1 VTVYLVGAGPG
12 DPGLVTLRAHELLA
26 HASVVVH
33 DRLVDISV
41 LAMSSRTAELI
52 DVGKFRGGHSLNQS
66 EINSLLIERGRGGD
80 VVVRL
85 KGGDPFLFGRG
96 GEEAAALEA
105 AGVGYEVVP
114 GVSSFSA
121 VPEAAGVPLTM
132 RGLSSSVLVITGH
145 DPEALDE
152 HLPGTALAAAET
164 IVVLMG
170 GETKRVLAKR
180 LIEAGKSPD
189 TPVLV
194 VEGGTTPEQRS
205 RRTTLEQLDGLDV
218 KSPVTLVIGE
228 VARLNFSS
236 YEQRPLFGWRVVVTR
251 AESQAAEFAQSLV
264 RLGAVPILLPTIEI
278 VPPGDGGAALRAAV
292 GRVGEF
298 EWVVLSSANAV
309 NAFFEELPDARA
321 LAGVKVAVI
330 GDRTAAAVR
339 AHGVV
344 ADLVPER
351 FIAEGLA
358 EEFPSPSRPGAR
370 VLIPRAAVAREV
382 LPEAIRNLGWIVET
396 PTAYETIHPALT
408 REQRTALRSGH
419 VVTFASSSAVQGLLA
434 SVEVSELPP
443 VVASIG
449 PATSATLVA
458 HGLNVEIEAAEHTTS
473 GILAALVGYV
483 NDRERPG

>member
-12 DPGLVTLRAHELLA
+12 DPGLVTLRAKELLGN
-26 HASVVVH
+26 ASVVIY

-41 LAMSSRTAELI
+41 LAMSSTAAELI
-52 DVGKFRGGHSLNQS
+52 DVGKSRGGHSLTQS
-66 EINSLLIERGRGGD
+66 EINAVLVERGRAAE

-105 AGVGYEVVP
+105 AGIDYEIVP

-121 VPEAAGVPLTM
+121 VPGAAGVPLTM
-132 RGLSSSVLVITGH
+132 RGMSSSVLLVTGH
-145 DPEALDE
+145 DPEALDD
-152 HLPGTALAAAET
+152 HLSSAALAGAET

-180 LIEAGKSPD
+180 LIEAGKSAD

-194 VEGGTTPEQRS
+194 VEAGTTPEQRS
-205 RRTTLEQLDGLDV
+205 RRTTLDKLETLEV
-218 KSPVTLVIGE
+218 RSPVTLVIGE

-236 YEQRPLFGWRVVVTR
+236 YEGRPLFGWRVVVTR
-251 AESQAAEFAQSLV
+251 AESQAALFAEGLV

-278 VPPGDGGAALRAAV
+278 VRPADGGAALREAV
-292 GRVGEF
+292 GRVGGF
-298 EWVVLSSANAV
+298 EWVVLFSANAV
-309 NAFFEELPDARA
+309 DAFFAELGDARA

-358 EEFPSPSRPGAR
+358 EAFPPPTQLGAR
-370 VLIPRAAVAREV
+370 VLIPRAATAREI
-382 LPEAIRNLGWIVET
+382 LPQALRDRGWLVET
-396 PTAYETIHPALT
+396 PTAYETIHPKLT
-408 REQRTALRSGH
+408 REHRAALRSGH
-419 VVTFASSSAVQGLLA
+419 VVTFASSSSVAGLLA
-434 SVEVSELPP
+434 FVEADELPP

-449 PATSATLVA
+449 PATTATLVS
-458 HGLNVEIEAAEHTTS
+458 HGIDVAVEATEHTMA
-473 GILAALVGYV
+473 GLLAAIVSHAK
-483 NDRERPG
+483 DRDRPR

>member
-1 VTVYLVGAGPG
+1 
-12 DPGLVTLRAHELLA
+12 VTLRAQELLA

-41 LAMSSRTAELI
+41 LAMSSGSAELI
-52 DVGKFRGGHSLNQS
+52 DVGKFRGGQSLTQS
-66 EINSLLIERGRGGD
+66 EINSLLIERGRRGD
-80 VVVRL
+80 AVVRL

-96 GEEAAALEA
+96 GEEAAALAA
-105 AGVGYEVVP
+105 AGVPYEVVP
-114 GVSSFSA
+114 GISSFSA

-132 RGLSSSVLVITGH
+132 RGLSSSVLLLTGH

-152 HLPGTALAAAET
+152 HLPDMAIAAAET

-170 GETKRVLAKR
+170 GGTRRVLAKR
-180 LIEAGKSPD
+180 LIEAGKSPS

-194 VEGGTTPEQRS
+194 VEAGTTPEQRS
-205 RRTTLEQLDGLDV
+205 RRTTLEKLEELDV

-228 VARLNFSS
+228 VAALNFSS
-236 YEQRPLFGWRVVVTR
+236 YEDRPLFGWRVVVTR
-251 AESQAAEFAQSLV
+251 AESQAAEFAQALV

-278 VPPGDGGAALRAAV
+278 VPPADRGVALRAAV
-292 GRVGEF
+292 GRVQEF

-309 NAFFEELPDARA
+309 DAFFAELPDARA

-344 ADLVPER
+344 ADLVPKR

-358 EEFPSPSRPGAR
+358 EEFPVATGPEAR

-382 LPEAIRNLGWIVET
+382 LLDAIRDRGWLVEQHLALG
-396 PTAYETIHPALT
+396 
-408 REQRTALRSGH
+408 SGH

-434 SVEVSELPP
+434 SVGASELPP
-443 VVASIG
+443 LVASIG
-449 PATSATLVA
+449 PATTATLVS
-458 HGLNVEIEAAEHTTS
+458 HGLDVDIEAVEHTTS
-473 GILAALVGYV
+473 GLLAALLEYAK
-483 NDRERPG
+483 DRERPG

>member
-12 DPGLVTLRAHELLA
+12 DPGLVTLRAEELLA
-26 HASVVVH
+26 HADVVVH

-41 LAMSSRTAELI
+41 LAMSARGAELI
-52 DVGKFRGGHSLNQS
+52 DVGKFRGGQSLTQS
-66 EINSLLIERGRGGD
+66 EINSLLIERGRGSQ

-96 GEEAAALEA
+96 GEEAAALA
-105 AGVGYEVVP
+105 DAGVPYEVVP

-121 VPEAAGVPLTM
+121 VPGAAGVPLTM
-132 RGLSSSVLVITGH
+132 RGLSSSVLLVTGH
-145 DPEALDE
+145 DPEALDQ
-152 HLPGTALAAAET
+152 HLPDAAIAAAET

-170 GETKRVLAKR
+170 GETRRVLAKR
-180 LIEAGKSPD
+180 LIEAGKSPS

-194 VEGGTTPEQRS
+194 VEAGTTPEQRS
-205 RRTTLEQLDGLDV
+205 RRTTLEKLEELEV
-218 KSPVTLVIGE
+218 RSPVTLVVGE
-228 VARLNFSS
+228 VAALNFSS

-251 AESQAAEFAQSLV
+251 AESQAAEFAQALV

-278 VPPGDGGAALRAAV
+278 VSPADGGAALRAAV
-292 GRVGEF
+292 GRIQEF

-309 NAFFEELPDARA
+309 DAFFAELPDARA
-321 LAGVKVAVI
+321 LAGVKMAVI

-339 AHGVV
+339 TYGVV
-344 ADLVPER
+344 ADLVPKR

-358 EEFPSPSRPGAR
+358 EEFPVATRPDAR

-382 LPEAIRNLGWIVET
+382 LPDAIRGRGWLVET

-408 REQRTALRSGH
+408 REQHLALASGH
-419 VVTFASSSAVQGLLA
+419 VVTFASSSSVLGLLA
-434 SVEVSELPP
+434 AVEASELPP

-449 PATSATLVA
+449 PATTATLVA
-458 HGLNVEIEAAEHTTS
+458 HGLDVDVEAEEHTTS
-473 GILAALVGYV
+473 GLLAALVAYAK
-483 NDRERPG
+483 DRERPG

>member
-1 VTVYLVGAGPG
+1 MTVYLVGAGPG
-12 DPGLVTLRAHELLA
+12 DPGLVTLRAQELLA

-41 LAMSSRTAELI
+41 LAMSSGSAELI
-52 DVGKFRGGHSLNQS
+52 DVGKFRGGQSLTQS
-66 EINSLLIERGRGGD
+66 EINSLLIERGRRGD
-80 VVVRL
+80 AVVRL

-96 GEEAAALEA
+96 GEEAAALAA
-105 AGVGYEVVP
+105 AGVPYEVVP
-114 GVSSFSA
+114 GISSFSA

-132 RGLSSSVLVITGH
+132 RGLSSSVLLLTGH

-152 HLPGTALAAAET
+152 HLPDMAIAAAET

-170 GETKRVLAKR
+170 GGTRRVLAKR
-180 LIEAGKSPD
+180 LIEAGKSPS

-194 VEGGTTPEQRS
+194 VEAGTTPEQRS
-205 RRTTLEQLDGLDV
+205 RRTTLEKLEELDV

-228 VARLNFSS
+228 VAALNFSS
-236 YEQRPLFGWRVVVTR
+236 YEDRPLFGWRVVVTR
-251 AESQAAEFAQSLV
+251 AESQAAEFAQALV

-278 VPPGDGGAALRAAV
+278 VPPADRGVALRAAV
-292 GRVGEF
+292 GRVQEF

-309 NAFFEELPDARA
+309 DAFFAELPDARA

-344 ADLVPER
+344 ADLVPKR

-358 EEFPSPSRPGAR
+358 EEFPVATGPEAR

-382 LPEAIRNLGWIVET
+382 LLDAIRDRGWLVET
-396 PTAYETIHPALT
+396 PTAYETMHPGLT
-408 REQRTALRSGH
+408 REQHLALGSGH

-434 SVEVSELPP
+434 SVGASELPP
-443 VVASIG
+443 LVASIG
-449 PATSATLVA
+449 PATTATLVS
-458 HGLNVEIEAAEHTTS
+458 HGLDVEIEAAEHTTS
-473 GILAALVGYV
+473 GLLTALVEYAK
-483 NDRERPG
+483 DRERPG